1 MFEQMMSYSKYTIA
15 INNYICAYPKAHT
28 RMTINLM
35 FAFVLALCG
44 IQTQAKEP
52 SLRFDREN
60 FYTII
65 KTGNKTEIDKEMEI
79 IASSSVA
86 EKQAY
91 QGFLLMRKAGV
102 VTVPALKLHYFKQG
116 YIQLETAISN
126 DKDNAEYRFLRLI
139 IQENAPKIVHYHKDM
154 EADKQIIIKSFKSLS
169 PVVQQAVL
177 DYSKTSK
184 TLHAQDF

>member
-1 MFEQMMSYSKYTIA
+1 MFEPMPLANNYTIA
-15 INNYICAYPKAHT
+15 VNHYICTYPKARL

-35 FAFVLALCG
+35 FAFVLTLCG
-44 IQTQAKEP
+44 LQTQAKEP
-52 SLRFDREN
+52 SLHFDREN

-102 VTVPALKLHYFKQG
+102 VAVPALKLHYFKQG

-154 EADKQIIIKSFKSLS
+154 DADKQILIKNFKNLS

-184 TLHAQDF
+184 TLRGQDF